1 LHTFDPTSPEPQ
13 PPPPPFAPVAPAV
26 TVTLTEPDFT
36 LLDVFLIVLVAVAAL
51 VFCVMAGAF
60 ILVIVR
66 GPHAIDPKDPTSMA
80 LLLVPVQVAAYVLTV
95 GFMVFYVWAKY
106 HVGFLRAVRWNMPT
120 AKVAWLLLAGGSVV
134 AFGSELGGSL
144 LHRWMPK
151 SLPIEQF
158 FTTPT
163 SAYTLAAFGVLV
175 APLVEELFF
184 RGFLYPALAR
194 WMGQGL
200 GVVLTALLFALLHA
214 SQLAMAWAPL
224 LVVFVVGL
232 VLTLIRVRTNSVAS
246 CVLVHAGYNLT
257 LFTTAFFAT
266 GHFHHLENM

>member
-1 LHTFDPTSPEPQ
+1 LQIIDPTSPEP
-13 PPPPPFAPVAPAV
+13 PPPPPPLAPIAPAV
-26 TVTLTEPDFT
+26 TVTLTEPEFT
-36 LLDVFLIVLVAVAAL
+36 LLDVFLIVLVAVVAL

-80 LLLVPVQVAAYVLTV
+80 LLLVPVQVVAYVLTV

-120 AKVAWLLLAGGSVV
+120 GKLAWLLLAGGSVL

-194 WMGQGL
+194 WTGQGL
-200 GVVLTALLFALLHA
+200 GVGLTALLFALLHA

-266 GHFHHLENM
+266 GHFHHMENM